1 MNSMT
6 VKWIHSKWA
15 SYVLA
20 TVAIGVLT
28 TLLIPLRSEINTT
41 TIGFAFLLIVL
52 AVAIVWSSGPAL
64 LASVLGMLCYNFF
77 FLPPYYTFTIADSQ
91 NWIAVTAFFI
101 TAVAVGQLS
110 ARAKRRAEEAEA
122 GRIENRRLYEELE
135 EAFDRASEAEALR
148 RSERLKSALLDAV
161 THDLRTPL
169 TSIKAS
175 ATLLLEDGEP
185 NGQTEAFS
193 PAEQKTMLRLISDDA
208 DRLNRFVESFVDLAR
223 IEAGDIKLS
232 RNWGS
237 VEEIVEAAL
246 ARAEPLM
253 RKHQLRVGVEHELP
267 VVRVDARAVAEVI
280 YTLIDNA
287 TKYAPEGTCI
297 TIKANRA
304 PGEMVQISVGDEGP
318 GIPRQLRRRV
328 FEKFVHVSGA
338 PLGSGRPEGI
348 GMGLSI
354 AKGIVEAH
362 GGRIWIEDGEGG
374 KGVELSFTVPVGDDE
389 PDTTTIAQADEGDSA
404 VLPNDSE
411 TLENDGE

>member
-1 MNSMT
+1 M
-6 VKWIHSKWA
+6 
-15 SYVLA
+15 LA
-20 TVAIGVLT
+20 AIGVAAIT
-28 TLLIPLRSEINTT
+28 AALIPLRDTINSTT
-41 TIGFAFLLIVL
+41 VGFGFLL
-52 AVAIVWSSGPAL
+52 AILFIAILWGSKPAL
-64 LASVLGMLCYNFF
+64 VASVLGMLCFNFF
-77 FLPPYYTFTIADSQ
+77 FLPPYYKLTIADPQ
-91 NWIAVTAFFI
+91 NWIAVTTFFI
-101 TAVAVGQLS
+101 TALAVGQLS

-122 GRIENRRLYEELE
+122 GRIENRRLYEELQ

-185 NGQTEAFS
+185 NGPTETFS
-193 PAEQKTMLRLISDDA
+193 PAEQKTMLRLISEDA
-208 DRLNRFVESFVDLAR
+208 DRLDRFVESFVDLAR

-232 RNWGS
+232 RNWGP

-253 RKHQLRVGVEHELP
+253 RKHKLRVIVENELP
-267 VVRVDARAVAEVI
+267 VIRVDARAVAEVI

-287 TKYAPEGTCI
+287 TKNAPEGTGI

-304 PGEMVQISVGDEGP
+304 PGEMVKISVLDEGP

-354 AKGIVEAH
+354 ARGIVEGH

-389 PDTTTIAQADEGDSA
+389 AEVTTPAQGERVGSPAPPFHDD
-404 VLPNDSE
+404 
-411 TLENDGE
+411 TLESDGK

>member
-1 MNSMT
+1 MSG
-6 VKWIHSKWA
+6 KLARLRWA

-20 TVAIGVLT
+20 GIGVAAITVA
-28 TLLIPLRSEINTT
+28 LIPLRGTINSTT
-41 TIGFAFLLIVL
+41 VGFGFLLAIL
-52 AVAIVWSSGPAL
+52 FVAILWGSKPAL
-64 LASVLGMLCYNFF
+64 VASILGMLCFNFF
-77 FLPPYYTFTIADSQ
+77 FLPPYYTLTIADPQ

-101 TAVAVGQLS
+101 TALAVGQLS

-122 GRIENRRLYEELE
+122 GRIENRRLYEELQA
-135 EAFDRASEAEALR
+135 AFDRASEAEALR

-185 NGQTEAFS
+185 NGQTETFS
-193 PAEQKTMLRLISDDA
+193 PAEQKTMLRLISEDA
-208 DRLNRFVESFVDLAR
+208 DRLDRFVESFVDLAR
-223 IEAGDIKLS
+223 IEAGDIRLS

-253 RKHQLRVGVEHELP
+253 RRHKLRVMVENELP
-267 VVRVDARAVAEVI
+267 VIRVDARAVAEVI

-287 TKYAPEGTCI
+287 TKYAPQGTCI

-304 PGEMVQISVGDEGP
+304 PGEMVKISVGDEGP

-374 KGVELSFTVPVGDDE
+374 KGIELSFTVPVGDDE
-389 PDTTTIAQADEGDSA
+389 PDAATIATAGEGNSA
-404 VLPNDSE
+404 VLPNDGE
-411 TLENDGE
+411 TLENDGK